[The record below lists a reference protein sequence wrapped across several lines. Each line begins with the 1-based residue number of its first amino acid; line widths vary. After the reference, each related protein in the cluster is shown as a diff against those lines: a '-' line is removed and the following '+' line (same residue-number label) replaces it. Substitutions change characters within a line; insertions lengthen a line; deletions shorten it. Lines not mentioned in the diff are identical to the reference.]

1 MLSSA
6 LAYQAVPYFAT
17 YSANKAYVLTLGEAL
32 HYELK
37 RSGVDVT
44 VLSPGLTDTA
54 MTTSMDDLDWSR
66 TPIKLL
72 STESVVKTALNAL
85 GRKPSVIP
93 GRRNNLFAFVS
104 RKVRSRKGITS
115 MFGGMMEKAIDK
127 EHIELAKEGQESP
140 TEIRPAA

>member
-1 MLSSA
+1 MVSSA

-37 RSGVDVT
+37 RNGVDVT

-54 MTTSMDDLDWSR
+54 MTTSMDNVDWSR

-72 STESVVKTALNAL
+72 STASVVKTALKAL

-93 GRRNNLFAFVS
+93 GRRNNLFAFMS

-115 MFGGMMEKAIDK
+115 MFGGMMEKAIAK
-127 EHIELAKEGQESP
+127 EQIELAKEGQESP